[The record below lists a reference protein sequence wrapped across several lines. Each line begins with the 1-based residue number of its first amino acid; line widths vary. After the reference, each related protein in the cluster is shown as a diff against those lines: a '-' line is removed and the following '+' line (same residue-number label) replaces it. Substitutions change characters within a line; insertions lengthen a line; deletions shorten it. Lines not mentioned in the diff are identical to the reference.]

1 MILLWQTGQPKR
13 GVLKK
18 TAVQEKRCV
27 LRMMVNC
34 SLFWLKLVLTHE
46 LWVPSITFFSSVQHA
61 KQNKKKHSG
70 LCNKIVTSNEF
81 LIYICECICLC
92 WSMAIKEMPVPIT
105 QKTLFTEF
113 HKILA
118 YLMLTIGLMNRVD
131 LFFCKT
137 FVNVCLN
144 FYSHFF
150 LNRLCALI
158 DCSPIV
164 NSNCLQSF
172 TNVICVRFVDVY
184 L

>member
-1 MILLWQTGQPKR
+1 MADGTAKKR
-13 GVLKK
+13 GPEENSCTGEKMCFKNDGELFIVLIK
-18 TAVQEKRCV
+18 TGSDSWT
-27 LRMMVNC
+27 LSSFHN
-34 SLFWLKLVLTHE
+34 LFFKCATCK
-46 LWVPSITFFSSVQHA
+46 T
-61 KQNKKKHSG
+61 KQKKHSG

-118 YLMLTIGLMNRVD
+118 YLMLRIGLMNRVD